1 MYSIR
6 VYQTR
11 NHKDTILSRR
21 YSRPGVQII
30 VPSIPGRMKEDSLWV
45 SFTRKVTISFFFVF
59 LTELQRPNWT
69 TWIIPV
75 SRYTN
80 VQKRETDAD
89 YKQTCSF
96 VSNLKTRLDA
106 LDISNMA
113 YRTRIVPCYVCIN
126 INTLQ
131 HNYTRVLYKRW
142 IFTVNYLILTL
153 PHKVVKAISFSWTI
167 CSALLRMTDTIQFW

>member
-1 MYSIR
+1 MSKLY
-6 VYQTR
+6 
-11 NHKDTILSRR
+11 
-21 YSRPGVQII
+21 
-30 VPSIPGRMKEDSLWV
+30 KESDH
-45 SFTRKVTISFFFVF
+45 FFFF
-59 LTELQRPNWT
+59 CFFDRIAKTELNDLNHT
-69 TWIIPV
+69 GK
-75 SRYTN
+75 SSYTN

-131 HNYTRVLYKRW
+131 HNYTRVLYKR
-142 IFTVNYLILTL
+142 
-153 PHKVVKAISFSWTI
+153 
-167 CSALLRMTDTIQFW
+167 